1 MNNIQNIYNKVSSS
15 SKVLMLSALLC
26 ASSSVLAQ
34 EQVLKGRIVNSQG
47 EPIPGAVVNVAE
59 ESRIA
64 LTDKEGYFTLKKV
77 TPSDEICVSSVGY
90 KNAQEKVTTF
100 DGTYVIKMED
110 DTDEY
115 EHLAPVPFGEQKKK
129 ILTDSRSVVSG
140 EELQKHPVTILQNAF
155 TSTLN
160 GVQTYEWSS
169 EPGWSES
176 FLFIRGI
183 RTTNQS
189 ARSPLVIVDN
199 VERDLS
205 FLDAYPIESITVL
218 KDAAAIIDLDYQTT
232 FVNNALL
239 QTTGKRIGNMLGHD
253 FFATVIRNDDLSKR
267 MFKSAENSAAGNA
280 FQVRMDLLHENGL
293 YQDTAWDVYACKNS
307 DGEIDGY
314 ALIASGN

>member
-110 DTDEY
+110 DADEY
-115 EHLAPVPFGEQKKK
+115 EHLAPVPSASRKENLDRFPFGCFRRGIAEA
-129 ILTDSRSVVSG
+129 SC
-140 EELQKHPVTILQNAF
+140 
-155 TSTLN
+155 
-160 GVQTYEWSS
+160 YYSS
-169 EPGWSES
+169 ECLHLNTEWCG
-176 FLFIRGI
+176 
-183 RTTNQS
+183 
-189 ARSPLVIVDN
+189 
-199 VERDLS
+199 DL
-205 FLDAYPIESITVL
+205 
-218 KDAAAIIDLDYQTT
+218 
-232 FVNNALL
+232 
-239 QTTGKRIGNMLGHD
+239 
-253 FFATVIRNDDLSKR
+253 R
-267 MFKSAENSAAGNA
+267 MVF
-280 FQVRMDLLHENGL
+280 
-293 YQDTAWDVYACKNS
+293 
-307 DGEIDGY
+307 
-314 ALIASGN
+314 

>member
-1 MNNIQNIYNKVSSS
+1 
-15 SKVLMLSALLC
+15 MLSALLC

-110 DTDEY
+110 DADEY

-160 GVQTYEWSS
+160 GVETYEWSS
-169 EPGWSES
+169 
-176 FLFIRGI
+176 
-183 RTTNQS
+183 
-189 ARSPLVIVDN
+189 
-199 VERDLS
+199 
-205 FLDAYPIESITVL
+205 
-218 KDAAAIIDLDYQTT
+218 
-232 FVNNALL
+232 
-239 QTTGKRIGNMLGHD
+239 
-253 FFATVIRNDDLSKR
+253 
-267 MFKSAENSAAGNA
+267 
-280 FQVRMDLLHENGL
+280 
-293 YQDTAWDVYACKNS
+293 
-307 DGEIDGY
+307 
-314 ALIASGN
+314 